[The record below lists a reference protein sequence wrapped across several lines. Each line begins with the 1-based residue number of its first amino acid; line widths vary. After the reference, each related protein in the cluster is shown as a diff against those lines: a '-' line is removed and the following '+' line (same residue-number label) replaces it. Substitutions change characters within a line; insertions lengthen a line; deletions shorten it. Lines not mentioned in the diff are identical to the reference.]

1 MTKIKISL
9 NGMNNRMETKEK
21 ISELKDG
28 RAIEIIQICA
38 IQREKI
44 LKDW

>member
-9 NGMNNRMETKEK
+9 NGMNNNGDKGK

-28 RAIEIIQICA
+28 RAIEIIQSV
-38 IQREKI
+38 QYREKI